1 MQETPETLMEITS
14 NLLESLVP
22 ILQRNVDTLQQN
34 SNPFLQ
40 HRIQQEM
47 EHQKGLLQQV
57 EKVKRRLQ
65 NYLNV
70 PASDRDGS
78 ELDLRQDE
86 VLRRQSYPL
95 GGPLGVT
102 MFGIVSGTEQIRRS
116 TGAETFVEVIEKI
129 GIERV
134 KDLGIICRRVPLID
148 TTNHPGIIQRKSE
161 VYFIVTGSSTPTKIN
176 QLNKI
181 VDQLED
187 VDLISDQF

>member
-14 NLLESLVP
+14 DLLESLAP
-22 ILQRNVDTLQQN
+22 ILQRNINTLQQD

-47 EHQKGLLQQV
+47 EHQKGLLQQM
-57 EKVKRRLQ
+57 EEVKGRLQ

-70 PASDRDGS
+70 PTSDQDES
-78 ELDLRQDE
+78 EPDLRQDE
-86 VLRRQSYPL
+86 TLRRQSYPP

-102 MFGIVSGTEQIRRS
+102 MFGTESGTEQIRLS
-116 TGAETFVEVIEKI
+116 TGARTFVEVIKKI

-134 KDLGIICRRVPLID
+134 KDLGIVCRRVPLID

-161 VYFIVTGSSTPTKIN
+161 VYFIVTGSSTPTKMN

-181 VDQLED
+181 ADQLEE